1 MSIRSRSNCTV
12 DYDNRPA
19 TAMSLSKRREKDTEF
34 QKQKE
39 LTFKN

>member
-1 MSIRSRSNCTV
+1 MSVRSRSNYTV

-19 TAMSLSKRREKDTEF
+19 TAMSISKRKEKETEF
-34 QKQKE
+34 QKQRE